1 MYLLLVQKRDLSKV
15 QVNILQLIF
24 PISQIFDGH
33 SIRSFQQFCH
43 EPKNKNKQTNTKIIV
58 CLEMEEI
65 RNSLHNYH
73 KKLNKFE
80 RDTEATIAVAGKS
93 EYNCSLVGCLK

>member
-1 MYLLLVQKRDLSKV
+1 MQKRDLRKV
-15 QVNILQLIF
+15 QVNILQLIS
-24 PISQIFDGH
+24 PRSQIFDGH
-33 SIRSFQQFCH
+33 SIRSFQQFYH

-65 RNSLHNYH
+65 RNSQDNYH

-80 RDTEATIAVAGKS
+80 RDTEATIVVAGKS
-93 EYNCSLVGCLK
+93 EYNCSLVQCLK